1 MVQAVT
7 NTRKNQVKLA
17 RPVVLAGALLSLT
30 ACGATDLWQGEE
42 VLVEAR
48 HQALEQNVGYV
59 SEDHR
64 ELKDR
69 FNALE
74 RLYVELVQHLR
85 AQEAQIAQLT
95 TKVGSVEKDPQLEAS
110 VGRVRNDVSVI
121 RDQMKKLENRLFSV
135 EMSEASQPFEASTAA
150 PTGRAETGADD
161 AGAAEAAVTGSA
173 VDATPVSNVEQNEE
187 AFFGVHLASFRSREQ
202 VSSGWANL
210 AQSYASDLQGLTPL
224 LYVQSQEG
232 IGTFMRLVAGPLIN
246 EQEADALCTRIKRI
260 SADQYCRV
268 SEYQGEPIG

>member
-1 MVQAVT
+1 MAQISDYSRHYTAKTIQAGV
-7 NTRKNQVKLA
+7 A
-17 RPVVLAGALLSLT
+17 AACLLILP
-30 ACGATDLWQGEE
+30 ACASQNLWQGEE

-48 HQALEQNVGYV
+48 QQALEQDVGFV

-64 ELKDR
+64 ALRDR

-74 RLYVELVQHLR
+74 RLYVELVQHVR
-85 AQEAQIAQLT
+85 AQEAVLAGINK
-95 TKVGSVEKDPQLEAS
+95 KVANVEKDPKVQAS

-121 RDQMKKLENRLFSV
+121 RDQLKKLENRLFSV
-135 EMSEASQPFEASTAA
+135 EMAETTKPAFVAKAKA
-150 PTGRAETGADD
+150 PTGRAEAAADVD
-161 AGAAEAAVTGSA
+161 KATAA
-173 VDATPVSNVEQNEE
+173 DATPVSNVKRNEE
-187 AFFGVHLASFRSREQ
+187 AFFGIHLASFRSKDQ
-202 VSSGWANL
+202 VNSGWSNL
-210 AQSYASDLQGLTPL
+210 AQTYSSDLQGLTPL

-232 IGTFMRLVAGPLIN
+232 IGTFMRLVAGPLIS

>member
-1 MVQAVT
+1 MEHSATTASFLTGKSARISLMAGLMVILPSCASQ
-7 NTRKNQVKLA
+7 N
-17 RPVVLAGALLSLT
+17 
-30 ACGATDLWQGEE
+30 LWQGEE

-48 HQALEQNVGYV
+48 QQRLEQDVGYV

-64 ELKDR
+64 ELRDR

-74 RLYVELVQHLR
+74 RLYVELVQHIR
-85 AQEAQIAQLT
+85 AQEAQIADISS
-95 TKVGSVEKDPQLEAS
+95 KVATVEKDPQIAAS
-110 VGRVRNDVSVI
+110 VNRVRNDVSVM

-135 EMSEASQPFEASTAA
+135 EMADSSEPAFVAEAA
-150 PTGRAETGADD
+150 PTGRAEAGADSNL
-161 AGAAEAAVTGSA
+161 AVET
-173 VDATPVSNVEQNEE
+173 DATPVANVERNEE
-187 AFFGVHLASFRSREQ
+187 SFFGVHLASFRSRDQ
-202 VSSGWANL
+202 VNSGWSNL
-210 AQSYASDLQGLTPL
+210 AQTYASDLQGLTPL

-246 EQEADALCTRIKRI
+246 EQEADALCARIKRI

>member
-1 MVQAVT
+1 MAQVSIYSQNYAVKT
-7 NTRKNQVKLA
+7 VRTAVAAALLF
-17 RPVVLAGALLSLT
+17 VLA
-30 ACGATDLWQGEE
+30 ACSSPNLWQGEE

-48 HQALEQNVGYV
+48 QQALEQDVGFV

-64 ELKDR
+64 ALRDR

-74 RLYVELVQHLR
+74 RLYVELVQHVR
-85 AQEAQIAQLT
+85 AQEAVLAGINK
-95 TKVGSVEKDPQLEAS
+95 KVATVEQDPKVEAS

-135 EMSEASQPFEASTAA
+135 EMADNSQPAFVTKTEV
-150 PTGRAETGADD
+150 PTGRAESNADVNVPD
-161 AGAAEAAVTGSA
+161 AA
-173 VDATPVSNVEQNEE
+173 DATAVSNVQRNEE
-187 AFFGVHLASFRSREQ
+187 SFFGVHLASFRSKDQ
-202 VSSGWANL
+202 VNSGWSNL
-210 AQSYASDLQGLTPL
+210 AQSYSSDLQGLTPL

>member
-1 MVQAVT
+1 MGQSSIYSRYVT
-7 NTRKNQVKLA
+7 AKIA
-17 RPVVLAGALLSLT
+17 RASVLAALLMLLP
-30 ACGATDLWQGEE
+30 ACASQNLWQGED

-48 HQALEQNVGYV
+48 QQALEHDVGFV

-64 ELKDR
+64 ALRDR

-74 RLYVELVQHLR
+74 RLYVELVQHVR
-85 AQEAQIAQLT
+85 AQEAVLADVNK
-95 TKVGSVEKDPQLEAS
+95 KVSNVEKDPKVEAS

-121 RDQMKKLENRLFSV
+121 RDQLKKLENRVFSV
-135 EMSEASQPFEASTAA
+135 EMAENSAPAFVTKTQA
-150 PTGRAETGADD
+150 PTGRSEEDADID
-161 AGAAEAAVTGSA
+161 ALDPD
-173 VDATPVSNVEQNEE
+173 DATPVSNVKRSEE
-187 AFFGVHLASFRSREQ
+187 AFFGVHLASFRSKDQ
-202 VSSGWANL
+202 VSSGWGNL
-210 AQSYASDLQGLTPL
+210 AQTYAGDLQGLTPL
-224 LYVQSQEG
+224 LYIQSQEG

>member
-1 MVQAVT
+1 MVQTLVNLKQDTA
-7 NTRKNQVKLA
+7 KNA
-17 RPVVLAGALLSLT
+17 RASAAAALLFLLP
-30 ACGATDLWQGEE
+30 ACASQNLWQGED

-48 HQALEQNVGYV
+48 QQALEQDVGFV

-64 ELKDR
+64 ALRDR

-74 RLYVELVQHLR
+74 RLYVELVQHVR
-85 AQEAQIAQLT
+85 AQESVLADINK
-95 TKVGSVEKDPQLEAS
+95 KVATVEKDPKIEAS

-121 RDQMKKLENRLFSV
+121 RDQLKKLENRLFSV
-135 EMSEASQPFEASTAA
+135 EMAENNAPAFVAKAQA
-150 PTGRAETGADD
+150 PTGRAEKDADID
-161 AGAAEAAVTGSA
+161 ALDPS
-173 VDATPVSNVEQNEE
+173 DATPVSNVKRSEE
-187 AFFGVHLASFRSREQ
+187 AFFGVHLASFRSKDQ
-202 VSSGWANL
+202 VSSGWSNL
-210 AQSYASDLQGLTPL
+210 AQAYAGDLQGLTPL